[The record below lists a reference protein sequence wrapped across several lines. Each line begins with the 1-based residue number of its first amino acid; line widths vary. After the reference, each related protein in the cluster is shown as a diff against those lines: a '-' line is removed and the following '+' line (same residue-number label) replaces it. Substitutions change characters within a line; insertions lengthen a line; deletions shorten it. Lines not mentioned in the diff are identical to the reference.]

1 MFEKIANESIAKN
14 AWDVLKNSV
23 VGVDKVKKV
32 EVVSIAEVVVK
43 EEEKVETKEPRRYY
57 SWECQSKTHAEET
70 NLAEHKEEESDA
82 LLLSQKE
89 GNMEN
94 NVTWYLD
101 NDASNHMI
109 GDRNMTRDRSKF
121 VQLDTKVTGDV
132 RLEMIPK
139 WRSSK
144 EKVILPTKNGD
155 HKLLHNVYYIPRMKK
170 HFEYWSTYAR
180 AGTEGKM
187 EDKYL

>member
-1 MFEKIANESIAKN
+1 MLPKDNEEVK
-14 AWDVLKNSV
+14 LV
-23 VGVDKVKKV
+23 VEV

-101 NDASNHMI
+101 NDVSNHMT
-109 GDRNMTRDRSKF
+109 GDRNVTRDRSKF

-155 HKLLHNVYYIPRMKK
+155 HKLLHNVYYIPRMKNNILSIGQLMK
-170 HFEYWSTYAR
+170 S
-180 AGTEGKM
+180 GQKVKM